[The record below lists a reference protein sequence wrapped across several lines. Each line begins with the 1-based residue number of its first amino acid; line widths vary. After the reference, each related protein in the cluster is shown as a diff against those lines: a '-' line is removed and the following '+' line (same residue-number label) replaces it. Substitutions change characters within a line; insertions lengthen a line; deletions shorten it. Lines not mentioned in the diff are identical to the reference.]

1 MPISVSVYGG
11 PREPG
16 RVPRKLSHLQ
26 RTSLYRLTCI
36 ASLSDGIQT
45 TKYENGD
52 FTTAKLTVG
61 RRAAFSSFPR
71 WTTPTISWAAKLHRL
86 TGQPGNITAR
96 RRAAHP
102 RTGKRCGNP
111 PKARRLS
118 PIGLTG
124 D

>member
-1 MPISVSVYGG
+1 M
-11 PREPG
+11 
-16 RVPRKLSHLQ
+16 PRKLSLLQ

-45 TKYENGD
+45 TKYVNGD

-61 RRAAFSSFPR
+61 GRAAFSSFPR
-71 WTTPTISWAAKLHRL
+71 WTTPTISWAATLHRL

-102 RTGKRCGNP
+102 RTGKAVRQPAKG
-111 PKARRLS
+111 AQVVTDRIDR
-118 PIGLTG
+118 GLADG
-124 D
+124 YM